1 MSNGTSCARDWKPRA
16 LFVISPRTLK
26 LVVLSRSRAI
36 PSTKRLVDEAQAL
49 GHTVRVLNPSA
60 VSVFL
65 GQKPSLLY
73 KGRKVRVP
81 EVVIPRIASSIASYG
96 LSIVDQFAAHGALVL
111 NSARA
116 IGLSRNPARCLQRL
130 ASAGLPIPATVMSRD
145 VSELQSMVE
154 RLGGVPVLVKLLAGS
169 ERRGVMLCE
178 SRQSLEAALEAVLGL
193 GHNIVMQEYV
203 REAQRDVRV
212 FVVGG
217 KALAS
222 VSRRPR
228 AGRLARSLFR
238 SAELEPCTLSDSL
251 RHAAETAA
259 TLLELEVC
267 AVDLLELKSGAEA
280 RPFEINASPALPEME
295 QATGVNLARAIVQHA
310 EARLKLQLEAGHT

>member
-1 MSNGTSCARDWKPRA
+1 MRLA
-16 LFVISPRTLK
+16 
-26 LVVLSRSRAI
+26 VLSRSRSI

-49 GHTVRVLNPSA
+49 GHTVRVLNPSE

-65 GQKPSLLY
+65 GRKPQLLF
-73 KGRKVRVP
+73 KGKKVRVP
-81 EVVIPRIASSIASYG
+81 EVVLPRIASSIASYG
-96 LSIVDQFAAHGALVL
+96 LSIVDQFAAHGAIVI

-116 IGLSRNPARCLQRL
+116 IGLSRTPARCLQRL

-145 VSELQSMVE
+145 VSELQAMVDQ
-154 RLGGVPVLVKLLAGS
+154 LGGVPVLVKLLAGS

-203 REAQRDVRV
+203 REASRDVRV

-238 SAELEPCTLSDSL
+238 AAELEPCPLTDVL
-251 RHAAETAA
+251 RTTAETAA
-259 TLLELEVC
+259 NLLELEVC
-267 AVDLLELKSGAEA
+267 AVDLLELRGGSEA

-295 QATGVNLARAIVQHA
+295 QATQVNLARAIVQHA
-310 EARLKLQLEAGHT
+310 EARLKLQGEAGHT